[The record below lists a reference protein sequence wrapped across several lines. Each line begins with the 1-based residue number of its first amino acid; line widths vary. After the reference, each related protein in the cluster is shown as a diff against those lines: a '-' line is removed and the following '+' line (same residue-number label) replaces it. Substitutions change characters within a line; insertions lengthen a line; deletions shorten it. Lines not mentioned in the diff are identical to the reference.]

1 MIWVM
6 SETELNAFS
15 CNLIIACD
23 DVIQDSEIE
32 LSNKKLYFVVL
43 NSELNHSAVNSIIGY
58 KKLITYSVTT
68 L

>member
-1 MIWVM
+1 M

-43 NSELNHSAVNSIIGY
+43 NSELNHSAVNSIIY
-58 KKLITYSVTT
+58 MET
-68 L
+68 

>member
-1 MIWVM
+1 M

-43 NSELNHSAVNSIIGY
+43 NSELNNSAVNSIIY
-58 KKLITYSVTT
+58 METLVTKS
-68 L
+68 

>member
-6 SETELNAFS
+6 SETELNAFTS
-15 CNLIIACD
+15 KLIIACH

-43 NSELNHSAVNSIIGY
+43 NSELNHSAVNSIIY
-58 KKLITYSVTT
+58 METLVTKS
-68 L
+68 

>member
-15 CNLIIACD
+15 FNLIIACD

-32 LSNKKLYFVVL
+32 FSNKKLYFVVL
-43 NSELNHSAVNSIIGY
+43 NSELNHSAVNSIIY
-58 KKLITYSVTT
+58 METLVTKSW
-68 L
+68 

>member
-32 LSNKKLYFVVL
+32 LCNKKLYFVVL
-43 NSELNHSAVNSIIGY
+43 NLELNHSAVNSIIY
-58 KKLITYSVTT
+58 METLVTKS
-68 L
+68 

>member
-6 SETELNAFS
+6 SETELNTFS

-32 LSNKKLYFVVL
+32 FSNKKLYFVVL
-43 NSELNHSAVNSIIGY
+43 NSELNHSAVNSIIY
-58 KKLITYSVTT
+58 METLVTKS
-68 L
+68 